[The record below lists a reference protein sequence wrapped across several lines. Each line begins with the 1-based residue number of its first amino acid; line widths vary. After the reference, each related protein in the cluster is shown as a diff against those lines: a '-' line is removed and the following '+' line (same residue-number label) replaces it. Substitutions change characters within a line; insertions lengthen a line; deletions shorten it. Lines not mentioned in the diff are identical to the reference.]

1 MIEGIDFLK
10 LDFQED
16 TMYFKKLIFIV
27 FSCVVILTFLWSCA
41 GTGEVV
47 VEKPEEKK
55 EVEVEKEIAKAV
67 EPEVE
72 FEPAEWAT
80 AIKDAEVRMSGKSVN
95 VPKDFRKYV
104 LTLRALKDNKIEV
117 YLEERGMAPQLLLS
131 GASTLEPDKDGKIAF
146 QVAEINE
153 EQVKPIFDV
162 LGLRVLRKG
171 ELRDNYYLHGS
182 LEDEGVSVLE
192 AYDMN
197 SSVTMKFSR
206 K

>member
-1 MIEGIDFLK
+1 MIEVIDFLK

-27 FSCVVILTFLWSCA
+27 FSCVVVLTILWSCA

-55 EVEVEKEIAKAV
+55 EVEKEIAKAV

-72 FEPAEWAT
+72 FKPAVWAT
-80 AIKDAEVRMSGKSVN
+80 AIKDAEVKMSGKSVS
-95 VPKDFRKYV
+95 VPRDFRKYS
-104 LTLRALKDNKIEV
+104 LTLRALEENKFEV
-117 YLEERGMAPQLLLS
+117 YLEERGMAPLFLIS

-146 QVAEINE
+146 QVTDINE
-153 EQVKPIFDV
+153 EHVQPIFDV
-162 LGLRVLRKG
+162 LGLRVLKKG

-197 SSVTMKFSR
+197 SSVTMKFSP